1 MNLITN
7 VDRDGKTLD
16 VWLSGGTNKRLR
28 PPCPPHFWSL
38 VPRDD
43 AVRLDVPLMSDIHR
57 PVPLYRV
64 DCETVYDVNKLRD
77 ADSIE
82 ADIPFIQLLTLLYG
96 FEQKD
101 TEAKVGAWDIESIS
115 RTGQFPN
122 AKRDPITQLAYFS
135 GTHRMVFDGDEAGI
149 IEGFCDIVKSDNPD
163 ILATYNGA
171 RFDWQYLSRRA
182 VEMGIPLPL
191 GRRGDPPWIKEVRRE
206 YGKIR
211 GVDYLV
217 RLHGRICFD
226 AWKETRLDTALTGR
240 VPNRQLKSVAAW
252 FREHG
257 VIPADCPIISVNY
270 AKMGEM
276 DPKDLAEYCL
286 SDSRLT
292 WYLAEHYLRMLKDLA
307 VYLKAPLNLMVDRS
321 PSHVGNFIY
330 GQEFKRLGV
339 VSDKTNYE
347 RFEGVLW

>member
-1 MNLITN
+1 MA
-7 VDRDGKTLD
+7 R
-16 VWLSGGTNKRLR
+16 
-28 PPCPPHFWSL
+28 
-38 VPRDD
+38 
-43 AVRLDVPLMSDIHR
+43 
-57 PVPLYRV
+57 
-64 DCETVYDVNKLRD
+64 
-77 ADSIE
+77 
-82 ADIPFIQLLTLLYG
+82 
-96 FEQKD
+96 
-101 TEAKVGAWDIESIS
+101 
-115 RTGQFPN
+115 
-122 AKRDPITQLAYFS
+122 
-135 GTHRMVFDGDEAGI
+135 
-149 IEGFCDIVKSDNPD
+149 DNPD
-163 ILATYNGA
+163 VSATYNGA

-182 VEMGIPLPL
+182 VEMGVPLPL
-191 GRRGDPPWIKEVRRE
+191 GRRGDPPWIKEVQRE

-211 GVDYLV
+211 GVDYLI
-217 RLHGRICFD
+217 RLFGRICFD
-226 AWKETRLDTALTGR
+226 VWKETRLDTSLTGR

-257 VIPADCPIISVNY
+257 VIPPDCPIISVNY

-286 SDSRLT
+286 SDARLT

-339 VSDKTNYE
+339 VSDKTNFE